1 MSDTHDLLPS
11 SETSFRQPTEEVDVI
26 LHCGD
31 LTEIGTPASI
41 EAGIKMLGSL
51 KAELKLLIAGNH
63 EVSLDRFLVETG
75 SQTRKIMSKPWTLSM
90 AN

>member
-1 MSDTHDLLPS
+1 MSDTHNLLPS
-11 SETSFRQPTEEVDVI
+11 SETSFCQPTEEVDVI

-31 LTEIGTPASI
+31 LTEMGTPASI

-63 EVSLDRFLVETG
+63 EVSLGRDFWLKLG
-75 SQTRKIMSKPWTLSM
+75 GKPGRS
-90 AN
+90 